1 MKRENFPTNTIL
13 FKNIPKQI
21 TNVEDLLKSLN
32 IPAKQVKPFGRKRV
46 LITYEDADKTEEAL
60 DTLKSLEINEKL
72 CNVSLFT
79 KEKINVNEKIV
90 PKTKKILKINRL
102 VQTLDYEYDQL
113 NTAGENRKPP
123 VTPVKINK
131 YVRKL
136 YAVEGNLGFDQPP
149 PPYLK
154 YNYPV
159 INANILNAISVAL
172 INDTRFYTQVLHLMN
187 RMNLEP
193 PFNVAHRQSFH
204 LAQEKATQ
212 TDLIVLER
220 ISRDDEELQESK
232 KRRHLS
238 DKEALTKL
246 ENSESELETS
256 DDNRDKRTNQR
267 LHREVL
273 GKRKQN
279 FDEELLKK
287 KARRVLQTVRKQ
299 NKHLQKTKIAS
310 SSNTVE
316 GFQAHQLPICSKKI
330 EVNLKPTNLQDD
342 PPSLDRI
349 NKKLTPEELQSLP
362 IYEKYSKGLPSNKL
376 YIKNLHKNV
385 TASDLRIIY
394 KEYITSD
401 MELDIKVMQHGR
413 MKGQAFVT
421 FIEKQPTNLKEIIET
436 ALEATNGL
444 LLQQKPMI
452 RNVSAWY
459 LGKQGTRI
467 EELGLIQT
475 IYVDGA
481 QADNNNSS
489 SKTSKSKLL
498 QQTYDY
504 VICVDFEATCW
515 ENQAPPRWR
524 ESEII
529 EFPAVL
535 VNLKTGKIEAEFHKY
550 IMPIESPKLSAFC
563 TKLTGIAQKTVD
575 NGIPLQTALMM
586 FQEWL
591 RKELRARHLSLPKM
605 TKDNKLGNCA
615 FVSWTD
621 WDFGICLHKECS
633 RKRLK
638 KPPYFNQWIDLR
650 AIYKKWYKYQP
661 LNFAD
666 ALRHVGLSFQ
676 GREHSGID
684 DAKNLAG
691 LAYKLIKDGA
701 TLAITQD
708 LTPFQLNLNCVL

>member
-79 KEKINVNEKIV
+79 KEKINVNEKVV

-102 VQTLDYEYDQL
+102 VQTSDYEYDQL
-113 NTAGENRKPP
+113 NTAGESRKPP

-131 YVRKL
+131 
-136 YAVEGNLGFDQPP
+136 
-149 PPYLK
+149 
-154 YNYPV
+154 
-159 INANILNAISVAL
+159 
-172 INDTRFYTQVLHLMN
+172 
-187 RMNLEP
+187 
-193 PFNVAHRQSFH
+193 
-204 LAQEKATQ
+204 
-212 TDLIVLER
+212 
-220 ISRDDEELQESK
+220 
-232 KRRHLS
+232 
-238 DKEALTKL
+238 
-246 ENSESELETS
+246 
-256 DDNRDKRTNQR
+256 
-267 LHREVL
+267 
-273 GKRKQN
+273 
-279 FDEELLKK
+279 
-287 KARRVLQTVRKQ
+287 
-299 NKHLQKTKIAS
+299 
-310 SSNTVE
+310 
-316 GFQAHQLPICSKKI
+316 
-330 EVNLKPTNLQDD
+330 
-342 PPSLDRI
+342 
-349 NKKLTPEELQSLP
+349 
-362 IYEKYSKGLPSNKL
+362 
-376 YIKNLHKNV
+376 
-385 TASDLRIIY
+385 
-394 KEYITSD
+394 
-401 MELDIKVMQHGR
+401 
-413 MKGQAFVT
+413 
-421 FIEKQPTNLKEIIET
+421 
-436 ALEATNGL
+436 
-444 LLQQKPMI
+444 
-452 RNVSAWY
+452 
-459 LGKQGTRI
+459 
-467 EELGLIQT
+467 ELGLIQT

>member
-1 MKRENFPTNTIL
+1 MKTENFPTNTIL
-13 FKNIPKQI
+13 FKNIPKQL

-32 IPAKQVKPFGRKRV
+32 IPAKYVRPFGRKRV
-46 LITYEDADKTEEAL
+46 LITYENAEETEEAL
-60 DTLKSLEINEKL
+60 DLLKGLEINEKL
-72 CNVSLFT
+72 CNVSLFS
-79 KEKINVNEKIV
+79 KEKVNVNEKAA
-90 PKTKKILKINRL
+90 PKAKKILKINRL
-102 VQTLDYEYDQL
+102 VQTSDYEYDQL
-113 NTAGENRKPP
+113 DTVGESRKPS
-123 VTPVKINK
+123 VTPIKINK

-136 YAVEGNLGFDQPP
+136 YAVEGNLDFDQPP

-159 INANILNAISVAL
+159 INANILDAISVAL
-172 INDTRFYTQVLHLMN
+172 ISNTRFYVQVLHLMN

-193 PFNVAHRQSFH
+193 PFNVASRQSFH
-204 LAQEKATQ
+204 LNEEKATQ
-212 TDLIVLER
+212 TDLMILPS
-220 ISRDDEELQESK
+220 INSSDGKLQETPK
-232 KRRHLS
+232 NKNLS
-238 DKEALTKL
+238 NAEILTQS
-246 ENSESELETS
+246 ENTESELETS
-256 DDNRDKRTNQR
+256 DDNGNEKKTERLQR
-267 LHREVL
+267 EQLT
-273 GKRKQN
+273 KRKQN
-279 FDEELLKK
+279 FGDELLKK
-287 KARRVLQTVRKQ
+287 KARKVLQTVRKQ
-299 NKHLQKTKIAS
+299 KKHLEKTKIAALA
-310 SSNTVE
+310 NTNE
-316 GFQAHQLPICSKKI
+316 IFQANQLPTCSKKI
-330 EVNLKPTNLQDD
+330 EVNLKSISAREDLPC
-342 PPSLDRI
+342 LDI
-349 NKKLTPEELQSLP
+349 LNNKLTPEELKSSP
-362 IYEKYSKGLPSNKL
+362 IYEKYNKGFPSNKL

-385 TASDLRIIY
+385 TANDLLTIY
-394 KEYITSD
+394 KRYIASD

-436 ALEATNGL
+436 ALEETNGF

-452 RNVSAWY
+452 TS
-459 LGKQGTRI
+459 GFMIGTQKNRREI
-467 EELGLIQT
+467 ELGLIQT

-489 SKTSKSKLL
+489 SKTSKSKLS

-666 ALRHVGLSFQ
+666 ALRHVGLTFE

-701 TLAITQD
+701 TLTITQD

>member
-46 LITYEDADKTEEAL
+46 LITYEDAEKTEEAL

-79 KEKINVNEKIV
+79 KEKINVNEKVV

-102 VQTLDYEYDQL
+102 VQTSDYEYDQL
-113 NTAGENRKPP
+113 NTTGESRKPP

-193 PFNVAHRQSFH
+193 PFNVAHRQSFR

-212 TDLIVLER
+212 TDLIVSQR
-220 ISRDDEELQESK
+220 ISRGDEALQESQK
-232 KRRHLS
+232 HKHLS
-238 DKEALTKL
+238 DKAVLTKS
-246 ENSESELETS
+246 ENSESELESS
-256 DDNRDKRTNQR
+256 DDNSDKRTSQR
-267 LHREVL
+267 LHRESL

-279 FDEELLKK
+279 FNDELLKK
-287 KARRVLQTVRKQ
+287 KARKVLHTVRKQ

-316 GFQAHQLPICSKKI
+316 GFQANQLRICSKKI
-330 EVNLKPTNLQDD
+330 AVNLKPTNPQDD
-342 PPSLDRI
+342 LPSLDLV
-349 NKKLTPEELQSLP
+349 NKKLASEELKSLP

-394 KEYITSD
+394 KRYTTSD

-421 FIEKQPTNLKEIIET
+421 FIEKQPTNLKEAIET

-452 RNVSAWY
+452 TSGFMISTQINKR
-459 LGKQGTRI
+459 
-467 EELGLIQT
+467 EMELGLIQT

-489 SKTSKSKLL
+489 SKTSKSKLS

-535 VNLKTGKIEAEFHKY
+535 VNLKTGKIEPGFHKY
-550 IMPIESPKLSAFC
+550 IVPIESPKLSAFC

-615 FVSWTD
+615 FVSWTG

-684 DAKNLAG
+684 DAKN
-691 LAYKLIKDGA
+691 
-701 TLAITQD
+701 
-708 LTPFQLNLNCVL
+708 